1 MALSG
6 ISSKKVT
13 AKQREMDLRNM
24 FSDTWYDNTQKNDRN
39 DNVLN
44 ACRIRGTM

>member
-13 AKQREMDLRNM
+13 AKQRVMDLRNM
-24 FSDTWYDNTQKNDRN
+24 FSDKTQKNDRN
-39 DNVLN
+39 DNVLC
-44 ACRIRGTM
+44 ACRIRGTI